1 MRFDKKIIIQ
11 KVDEATELWSDVWT
25 LHAAVNNANTS
36 KTAEYSGAAIETKR
50 ILTFTV
56 RFAAPLNAI
65 AYQTSAFRILFE
77 GVVFNI
83 TNFDDFMLEH
93 KTIRFTGVSEYV

>member
-1 MRFDKKIIIQ
+1 MRFDKKLIIQ
-11 KVDEATELWSDVWT
+11 KVDESTEMWSDVWT

-36 KTAEYSGAAIETKR
+36 KAAEYSGAAIETKR
-50 ILTFTV
+50 ILSFTV

-77 GVVFNI
+77 GAASGLSSYNS
-83 TNFDDFMLEH
+83 
-93 KTIRFTGVSEYV
+93 SET